1 VSGQGREHRSEERA
15 RSGGPRGSERGTWRE
30 RRELTTAVLGSAAA
44 GGLALFAVGQTWA
57 TLSTVRPAPLPPV
70 TGVLTGSTH
79 APLAAA
85 GGLVL
90 LAAAVAVLAVRGTGR
105 SGVGV
110 LMIVSGLAVVWTA
123 GRALAGG
130 LAEAAAEVPV
140 VVGTPVVDVS
150 AVWPAVTVVAGV
162 LGALAGLL
170 VVLRGRRWPGMG
182 SRYERGSQP
191 GAGAPAGEWTYTDE
205 ERASLAWKALDRGE
219 DPTDPVGPGPGAR
232 PV

>member
-1 VSGQGREHRSEERA
+1 VRQ
-15 RSGGPRGSERGTWRE
+15 
-30 RRELTTAVLGSAAA
+30 RRELTAAVLGSAAA

-70 TGVLTGSTH
+70 TDVLAGSTH

-90 LAAAVAVLAVRGTGR
+90 LAAAVAVLALRGAAR

-110 LMIVSGLAVVWTA
+110 LMSVTGLAIVWTA

-130 LAEAAAEVPV
+130 LADAAAELPLA
-140 VVGTPVVDVS
+140 GTPVVEVS
-150 AVWPAVTVVAGV
+150 AVWPVATALAGV
-162 LGALAGLL
+162 LGALAGGL
-170 VVLRGRRWPGMG
+170 VVVRGRRWPGMG
-182 SRYERGSQP
+182 SRYERGTQP
-191 GAGAPAGEWTYTDE
+191 GAGAPAAERTTTEE

-219 DPTDPVGPGPGAR
+219 DPTDPAPPEPGRGPT
-232 PV
+232 